1 MSDVNKLEEQGVF
14 DLRWGNQKIVKHMLR
29 IQRELD
35 RRDRLL
41 EKAKKAERGR
51 CHADGV

>member
-1 MSDVNKLEEQGVF
+1 MSYVNKLGYQHVF
-14 DLRWGNQKIVKHMLR
+14 DLRWGNPKIVKHMLR

-41 EKAKKAERGR
+41 EKAEKAERGR
-51 CHADGV
+51 CHEAIK